1 MWRCLNKLVE
11 KFESYFLH
19 LYEQSMNQI
28 IQRLNATESYLDN
41 DFKF

>member
-11 KFESYFLH
+11 KFESYLLN

-28 IQRLNATESYLDN
+28 IRRLNDTESYLDN